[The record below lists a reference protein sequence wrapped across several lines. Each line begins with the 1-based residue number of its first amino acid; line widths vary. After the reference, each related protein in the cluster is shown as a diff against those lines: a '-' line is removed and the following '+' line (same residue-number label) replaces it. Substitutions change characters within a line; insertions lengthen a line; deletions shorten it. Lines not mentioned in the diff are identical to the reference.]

1 MAFSTRAIQ
10 GLRSDLRGQV
20 IASSDAEYEEARR
33 VWNAMIDKRPAVVVR
48 PRGAAEVIT
57 AVKFAREHQLP
68 LALRGGAH
76 NVSGKATCDDG
87 LVIDFSSMKGIRV
100 DPVSRTVR
108 AEPGL
113 KWFEFDRE
121 TQAFG
126 LATTG
131 GTVGDTGIAGLTLG
145 GGFGWLGGTLGMTV
159 DNVLSA
165 DVVLA
170 TGELVRASASENP
183 DLYWAIRG
191 GGGNFG
197 VVTSFEYR
205 LHPIGPMIVGGMVV
219 HPFQAARDVFRFY
232 ADLVRDAP
240 DALTVAA
247 ALLTA
252 PDGNKACGL
261 VAAYIGPIEEGEK
274 AVRPIKQFGSPAMDI
289 MGPIPYVGQQ
299 SLLEQ
304 AMPPGFLNYHKADF
318 VRDVSGGLI
327 DAMVDGFSRVP
338 SPQSSALL
346 FPIHGA
352 ASRIAP
358 DATAFPHRKGL
369 HAGVYSLWTNPAENA
384 THIGWVRDTLDSMR
398 PFIEGVVYVNELGEE
413 DMETRVQQ
421 AYGLNYARLAALKA
435 KYDPDNVFRLNA
447 NIKPATSGQA
457 GTPVPVMGA

>member
-1 MAFSTRAIQ
+1 MALSARAIQ
-10 GLRSDLRGQV
+10 GLRSEVRGQV
-20 IASSDAEYEEARR
+20 IGPADSAYEEARR

-48 PRGAAEVIT
+48 PRGAADVIT
-57 AVKFAREHQLP
+57 AAKFALEHQLP
-68 LALRGGAH
+68 LAVRGGAH

-100 DPVSRTVR
+100 DPAARTVR

-145 GGFGWLGGTLGMTV
+145 GGFGWLGGKHGMTV
-159 DNVLSA
+159 DNLRSA
-165 DVVLA
+165 DLVLA
-170 TGELVRASASENP
+170 SGELVRANASENP
-183 DLYWAIRG
+183 DLFWAIRG

-197 VVTSFEYR
+197 IATSFEYQ

-219 HPFQAARDVFRFY
+219 HPFSAARDVLRFY
-232 ADLVRDAP
+232 GDLITKAP
-240 DALTVAA
+240 DELTVAA

-252 PDGNKACGL
+252 PDGNKACGI
-261 VAAYIGPIEEGEK
+261 VAAYIGPLEAGEK
-274 AVRPIKQFGSPAMDI
+274 AVQRIKQFGTPVLDI
-289 MGPIPYVGQQ
+289 IGPVPYVGQQ
-299 SLLEQ
+299 SLLEN

-318 VRDVSGGLI
+318 VRNVSDGLI

-352 ASRIAP
+352 ASRVAP
-358 DATAFPHRKGL
+358 EATAFPHRQGL
-369 HAGVYSLWTNPAENA
+369 HAGVYSLWTNQAENQ
-384 THIGWVRDTLDSMR
+384 THIGWVRQTIDQMQ
-398 PFIEGVVYVNELGEE
+398 PFVEGVVYVNELGED
-413 DMETRVQQ
+413 DMNTRVQQ
-421 AYGLNYARLAALKA
+421 AYGGNYARLAAIKA
-435 KYDPDNVFRLNA
+435 KYDPTNVFQLNA
-447 NIKPATSGQA
+447 NIKPAGA
-457 GTPVPVMGA
+457 VHPGAAPVMG

>member
-1 MAFSTRAIQ
+1 MALSTRAIQ
-10 GLRSDLRGQV
+10 GFRSDFRGQV
-20 IASSDAEYEEARR
+20 IASSDTGYDEARR
-33 VWNAMIDKRPAVVVR
+33 VWNAMIDKRPALVVR
-48 PRGAAEVIT
+48 PRGAADVIT
-57 AVKFAREHQLP
+57 AVRFAREHQLP
-68 LALRGGAH
+68 LAVRGGAH

-100 DPVSRTVR
+100 DPASRTVR

-170 TGELVRASASENP
+170 KGDLVRASATENP
-183 DLYWAIRG
+183 DLFWAIRG

-219 HPFQAARDVFRFY
+219 HPFPAARDVLRFY
-232 ADLVRDAP
+232 ADVVRDAP

-261 VAAYIGPIEEGEK
+261 VAAYIGPVEEGEK
-274 AVRPIKQFGSPAMDI
+274 AVRPIKQFGSPVMDI

-318 VRDVSGGLI
+318 VREVSGGLI
-327 DAMVDGFSRVP
+327 DAMVDGFTRVP
-338 SPQSSALL
+338 SAQSSALL

-384 THIGWVRDTLDSMR
+384 THIGWVRETLDGMR

-421 AYGLNYARLAALKA
+421 AYGLNYARLAALKS

-447 NIKPATSGQA
+447 NIKPAASAQVA
-457 GTPVPVMGA
+457 PAVGA